1 MKREDYCI
9 FFLISIDFLSTLVT
23 IYFEPYL
30 GIVICDFFFFCLY
43 SLILTI
49 PVLNSVGG
57 I

>member
-1 MKREDYCI
+1 MTREDYCI
-9 FFLISIDFLSTLVT
+9 FFLISIDFLYTLVT
-23 IYFEPYL
+23 IYPEPYL